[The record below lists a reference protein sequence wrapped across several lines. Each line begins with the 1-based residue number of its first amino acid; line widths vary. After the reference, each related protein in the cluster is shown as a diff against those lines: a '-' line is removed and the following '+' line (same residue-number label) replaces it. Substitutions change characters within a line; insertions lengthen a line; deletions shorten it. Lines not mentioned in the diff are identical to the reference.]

1 MEIKNQKLNIIII
14 PSALVLNI
22 IICLIIGGYNL
33 LIISTVYLILLGL
46 PFYLSLRLKFNSIKF
61 LWIYFYLF
69 NDWNPQF
76 FCKSKNKL
84 IYDRFRL
91 V

>member
-1 MEIKNQKLNIIII
+1 MEIKDQKLNIII

-46 PFYLSLRLKFNSIKF
+46 PFYLSLSLKFNSIKF
-61 LWIYFYLF
+61 FVDIFLF
-69 NDWNPQF
+69 
-76 FCKSKNKL
+76 
-84 IYDRFRL
+84 